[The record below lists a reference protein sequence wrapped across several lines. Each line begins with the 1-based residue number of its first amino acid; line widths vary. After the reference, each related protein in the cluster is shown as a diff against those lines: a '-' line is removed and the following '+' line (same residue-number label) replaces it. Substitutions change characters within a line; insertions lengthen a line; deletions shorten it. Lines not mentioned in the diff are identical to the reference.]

1 MEEPEEV
8 DETMNI
14 KKLKFKRELEN
25 IECDKERNKREIMDK
40 INVVAIDESA
50 RVQMMIHKQLE
61 QLRSKQL
68 DLEDAARDH
77 NLDIEKMREKA
88 KRASINSDQVYKSDY
103 KERNNVFTDP
113 LRTTKLMSET

>member
-1 MEEPEEV
+1 
-8 DETMNI
+8 MNI